1 MFNGTCDQGKRR
13 LTDFLRNSQDGKI
26 IYTESQMSDRIVCSC
41 ITCPKCGT
49 WVVVEREMTRETN
62 KEKLNTTCPGP
73 ECGKQFGFA
82 AGETKVFE
90 LPMSL
95 FERRHFYRS
104 ELS

>member
-1 MFNGTCDQGKRR
+1 MGNAVEEEEGGLKLWRWDCPDK
-13 LTDFLRNSQDGKI
+13 KI
-26 IYTESQMSDRIVCSC
+26 IYTTSPMSDRIVCSC
-41 ITCPKCGT
+41 ITCPRCGT

-73 ECGKQFGFA
+73 ECGKQFSFA
-82 AGETKVFE
+82 VGETKVFE
-90 LPMSL
+90 LPLNL

>member
-1 MFNGTCDQGKRR
+1 MAAAGGEKAGGVTCPFGILGNEKSFT
-13 LTDFLRNSQDGKI
+13 LG
-26 IYTESQMSDRIVCSC
+26 QMSDRIVCSC

-62 KEKLNTTCPGP
+62 KEKLNATCPGP
-73 ECGKQFGFA
+73 ECGKQFSFA
-82 AGETKVFE
+82 PGETKVFE
-90 LPMSL
+90 LPMNL

>member
-1 MFNGTCDQGKRR
+1 MT
-13 LTDFLRNSQDGKI
+13 
-26 IYTESQMSDRIVCSC
+26 DRIVCSC

-73 ECGKQFGFA
+73 ECGKQFSFA

-104 ELS
+104 ELV